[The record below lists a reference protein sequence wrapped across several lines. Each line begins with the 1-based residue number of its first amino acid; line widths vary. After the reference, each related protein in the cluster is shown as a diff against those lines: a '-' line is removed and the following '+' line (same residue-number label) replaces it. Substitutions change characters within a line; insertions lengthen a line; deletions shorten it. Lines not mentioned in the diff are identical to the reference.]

1 MTSSEAI
8 QILEAVEGILR
19 TACSFDWL
27 SDSQRVQIRGRVAV
41 QRSRI
46 AEVMVVLNAMDR
58 DLDSSRG

>member
-1 MTSSEAI
+1 MTRSEAI
-8 QILEAVEGILR
+8 QILEAVEAILR

-27 SDSQRVQIRGRVAV
+27 SDSQRVQIRGRATV

-46 AEVMVVLNAMDR
+46 DEVMAVLNGMDR

>member
-27 SDSQRVQIRGRVAV
+27 SDSQRVQIRGRATV

-46 AEVMVVLNAMDR
+46 DEVMAVLNGMDR